1 MKIYLGELN
10 MELLKVI
17 KFEGD
22 DNTIVYKH
30 PAEDFNTQSQLIVHQ
45 SQEAIF
51 FKDGEALDLFG
62 PGRYTLNTQNIPI
75 LRNIINIPTEGVSP
89 FHCEVYFINKV
100 MTFNTEWG
108 TSNRFEILDPTFG
121 VPLSIG
127 ASGTIEFKIF
137 DSRKFLVNVVG
148 TQEELSKNDLIRYFK
163 GKIITKVKSYL
174 ARILNEISYLNV
186 TAHLDELSEAL
197 KNELKNYF
205 EEFGI
210 ELHNFYISNVI
221 IPKKESKQLKKVLNK
236 KLEYGTLDY
245 SWADEQIAE
254 ISKKY
259 AENPG
264 HNDGVSGM
272 ITEIPLAFAFGQM
285 LKDNM
290 LGNLSQPFEDKTQAF
305 NSKPN
310 FSSNN
315 ENNEFCF
322 KCGAKLKEGSLFCSK
337 CGTNLNTNLTCEK
350 CGNEISDDDVFCN
363 KCGYKLK

>member
-1 MKIYLGELN
+1 

-163 GKIITKVKSYL
+163 GKIVTKVKSYL

-290 LGNLSQPFEDKTQAF
+290 LVNLSQPFEDKTQAF

-310 FSSNN
+310 SNSNN
-315 ENNEFCF
+315 ENNDFCF